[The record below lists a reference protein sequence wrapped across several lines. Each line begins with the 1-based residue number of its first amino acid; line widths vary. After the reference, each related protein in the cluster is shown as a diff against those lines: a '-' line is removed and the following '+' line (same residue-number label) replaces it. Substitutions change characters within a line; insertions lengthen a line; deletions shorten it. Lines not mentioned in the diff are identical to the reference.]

1 MNLETR
7 NIFPI
12 FEVKTRLPSV
22 ICIWPWNIM
31 SFRLPSHM
39 PTSRSYPRH
48 LVKFCGEKIH
58 LPPFFHLFKKDNYFS
73 FAFFPFILKWHTIFH
88 LCLFSFASAQA
99 NAQFIALG
107 ISYISHSNDLVSL
120 INPMSTFSTNSFAL
134 FSRRTLICCT
144 TDVLFC

>member
-31 SFRLPSHM
+31 SFRLASHM

-48 LVKFCGEKIH
+48 LVKFYEKKRKIH
-58 LPPFFHLFKKDNYFS
+58 LPPFFHLFKKDATAFS
-73 FAFFPFILKWHTIFH
+73 FAFFPFILKWLQFFTSVFFLLHLPRPMPSSSLGTSPGWMEANLLWGGTTRLNRKKNFFPNLRSFEIFTI
-88 LCLFSFASAQA
+88 
-99 NAQFIALG
+99 
-107 ISYISHSNDLVSL
+107 
-120 INPMSTFSTNSFAL
+120 
-134 FSRRTLICCT
+134 
-144 TDVLFC
+144 